1 MTTDSSPDPVPGQA
15 SGVGSPD
22 ASSRRGVRSRTMQT
36 ITVRKPTFDWPTD
49 LPLLPFPDDVS
60 RSCEMV
66 AGSFTLPYVEPYLIR
81 TMRVAAKEVEDPQ
94 LAADM
99 KAFSQQEAQHF
110 KNHAAINDIVRAQ
123 LSPAGAEAMRALE
136 DGLEADYRRFT
147 DTKSLAFN
155 LAYAEGFEA
164 TALHAARS
172 IRIADTEAIDRT
184 WGDLWYWHLAEE
196 IEHRTVIFD
205 AYDHIVGRYA
215 YRTAVG
221 SWGQAH
227 FLGFALR
234 MAAVLQSDHYGE
246 PIPLR
251 RVAAQSAKRSW
262 AVGTVQ
268 GGIKALLPN
277 YNPRKVEIDD
287 ESRVVASMYGVE
299 LD

>member
-1 MTTDSSPDPVPGQA
+1 MRTFAGRRTTEG
-15 SGVGSPD
+15 SG
-22 ASSRRGVRSRTMQT
+22 RRRTRPRPTQT
-36 ITVRKPTFDWPTD
+36 ITVRKPGFDWPTD
-49 LPLLPFPDDVS
+49 LPVLPFADDVS

-81 TMRVAAKEVEDPQ
+81 TMRAATKKVDDPQ
-94 LAADM
+94 LAAEM

-110 KNHAAINDIVRAQ
+110 KNHAAINDIVRAK
-123 LSPAGAEAMRALE
+123 LTPAGAEAMRELE

-172 IRIADTEAIDRT
+172 IRIVDTEVIDPS

-196 IEHRTVIFD
+196 IEHRTAIFD
-205 AYDHIVGRYA
+205 AYEHVVGGYA

-246 PIPLR
+246 PIPVR
-251 RVAAQSAKRSW
+251 RVAAESAKRSW
-262 AVGTVQ
+262 AAGMIQ
-268 GGIKALLPN
+268 GGLRALLPR
-277 YNPRKVEIDD
+277 YDPRNVEIDD
-287 ESRVVASMYGVE
+287 ESRTVASMYGVDLE
-299 LD
+299 